1 LKENSNTE
9 RPLPMNINPDF
20 ASDNN
25 LDAETAMQACMD
37 AIAITLL
44 EPAMEKGE
52 LSEDDQ
58 NFLGIIGI
66 TLKTIAEKARAFEEL
81 QDGTDQG
88 NHFRN

>member
-1 LKENSNTE
+1 
-9 RPLPMNINPDF
+9 MNINPDF

-58 NFLGIIGI
+58 NFLGIIGM
-66 TLKTIAEKARAFEEL
+66 TLKTIAEKARAFEAL
-81 QDGTDQG
+81 QDGTNQG

>member
-1 LKENSNTE
+1 
-9 RPLPMNINPDF
+9 MNINPDF
-20 ASDNN
+20 VSDNN
-25 LDAETAMQACMD
+25 LDAETAMKACMD

-58 NFLGIIGI
+58 NLLGIIGL
-66 TLKTIAEKARAFEEL
+66 TLKTIAEKARAFEAL
-81 QDGTDQG
+81 QDGSDQG

>member
-1 LKENSNTE
+1 
-9 RPLPMNINPDF
+9 MNINPDF
-20 ASDNN
+20 ESNSQ

-37 AIAITLL
+37 GIAVTLL

-58 NFLGIIGI
+58 TLLGIIGM
-66 TLKTIAEKARAFEEL
+66 TMKTIAEKARAFEAL
-81 QDGTDQG
+81 QDGSDHG

>member
-1 LKENSNTE
+1 
-9 RPLPMNINPDF
+9 MNINPDF

-25 LDAETAMQACMD
+25 LDAETAMEACMD

-52 LSEDDQ
+52 LSEEDQ
-58 NFLGIIGI
+58 TLLGIIGM
-66 TLKTIAEKARAFEEL
+66 TLKTIAEKARAFEAL
-81 QDGTDQG
+81 QDGSNQG

>member
-1 LKENSNTE
+1 
-9 RPLPMNINPDF
+9 MNINPDF

-81 QDGTDQG
+81 QDGTGQG

>member
-1 LKENSNTE
+1 
-9 RPLPMNINPDF
+9 MNINPDF

-25 LDAETAMQACMD
+25 LDAETAMQVCMD
-37 AIAITLL
+37 AIAHTLL

-58 NFLGIIGI
+58 DLLGIIGM
-66 TLKTIAEKARAFEEL
+66 TLKTIAGKARAFEAL